1 MYKGGLGRG
10 LGSLITGANQQQSV
24 PIQTVSGTDEQTIK
38 KIPLEKISAN
48 PWQPREFFGHQ
59 DLEDLVESIKR
70 HGILQ
75 PLIVTQNGDGKYV
88 LVAGERRLRAAKMLD
103 LKTAP
108 CLVRSVSEQEQLELA
123 LIENIQRSE
132 LNSIEEANAYKRL
145 MDEFNLTQEEVAAK
159 VGKKRATV
167 ANALRLLDLPEEI
180 KQALLDGRLGQA
192 HGKLLLSLSSPVEQ
206 KKLFKQILAL
216 GLTVREAEAEKDNR
230 HFISRS
236 KKSGFANQPPLFQES
251 VEKLRSALG
260 TKVKISG
267 VINSGAINIEFYSAD
282 ELKRLTELIAK
293 EP

>member
-1 MYKGGLGRG
+1 MNKGGLGRG
-10 LGSLITGANQQQSV
+10 LGSLISGANQQQTTSV
-24 PIQTVSGTDEQTIK
+24 QTVSRSDEQTVK
-38 KIPLEKISAN
+38 KISTDKISAN

-75 PLIVTQNGDGKYV
+75 PLIVTENGDGNYV

-103 LKTAP
+103 LKTVP
-108 CLVRSVSEQEQLELA
+108 CLVRSASEQEQLELA

-132 LNSIEEANAYKRL
+132 LNPVEEANAYKRL

-167 ANALRLLDLPEEI
+167 ANALRLLDLPTEI

-192 HGKLLLSLSSPVEQ
+192 HGKLLLSLSSPAEQ

-230 HFISRS
+230 HFISKS
-236 KKSGFANQPPLFQES
+236 KKSGINNQPPLFQES
-251 VEKLRSALG
+251 IEKLRSSLG

-267 VINSGAINIEFYSAD
+267 TVKSGTINIDFYSAD
-282 ELKRLTELIAK
+282 ELRRLTDLIAK
-293 EP
+293 E

>member
-10 LGSLITGANQQQSV
+10 LGSLISGANQQQTT
-24 PIQTVSGTDEQTIK
+24 PIQTVSKSDEQVVK
-38 KIPLEKISAN
+38 KLPTDKISAN

-75 PLIVTQNGDGKYV
+75 PLIVTENGKGDYV

-103 LKTAP
+103 LKTVP
-108 CLVRSVSEQEQLELA
+108 CLVRSASEQEQLELA

-132 LNSIEEANAYKRL
+132 LNPVEEANAYKRL
-145 MDEFNLTQEEVAAK
+145 MDEFDLTQEEVASK

-167 ANALRLLDLPEEI
+167 ANALRLLDLPTEI

-216 GLTVREAEAEKDNR
+216 GLTVREAEAEKGNR
-230 HFISRS
+230 HFISKS
-236 KKSGFANQPPLFQES
+236 KKSGSNNQPPLFQES
-251 VEKLRSALG
+251 IEKLRSSLG

-267 VINSGAINIEFYSAD
+267 TIKAGTINIDFYSAD
-282 ELKRLTELIAK
+282 ELRRLTDLIAK
-293 EP
+293 E

>member
-10 LGSLITGANQQQSV
+10 LGSLISGANQQQTT
-24 PIQTVSGTDEQTIK
+24 PIQTVSKSDEQIVK
-38 KIPLEKISAN
+38 KLPTDKISAN

-75 PLIVTQNGDGKYV
+75 PLIVTESNDGNYV

-103 LKTAP
+103 LKTVP
-108 CLVRSVSEQEQLELA
+108 CLVRSASEQEQLELA

-132 LNSIEEANAYKRL
+132 LNPVEEANAYKRL
-145 MDEFNLTQEEVAAK
+145 MDEFDLTQEEVAAK

-167 ANALRLLDLPEEI
+167 ANALRLLDLPAEI

-216 GLTVREAEAEKDNR
+216 GLTVREAEAEKGNR
-230 HFISRS
+230 HFISKS

-251 VEKLRSALG
+251 IEKLRSSLG

-267 VINSGAINIEFYSAD
+267 TIKSGTINIDFYSAD
-282 ELKRLTELIAK
+282 ELRRLTDLIAK
-293 EP
+293 E